1 MNDLTAE
8 QKREVQARI
17 HSFSKCGQ
25 AFTRYNNTQQVFSWE
40 GLQAVGTDVLIHYLA
55 VFGRTKQKALG
66 SLCTYQC
73 DTPPP
78 SWGNSRGKTGFCMP
92 SEPLGWDI

>member
-1 MNDLTAE
+1 MNDLTVE

-17 HSFSKCGQ
+17 HSFPKCGQ

-55 VFGRTKQKALG
+55 VFGRTKQREELK
-66 SLCTYQC
+66 Q
-73 DTPPP
+73 
-78 SWGNSRGKTGFCMP
+78 SRFIVLKKTRQ
-92 SEPLGWDI
+92 